1 MASCEPIML
10 EALTLSGHH
19 VFSLF
24 LAHLQFIE
32 KDDES
37 EMKEGSS
44 SPEDGREDVT

>member
-19 VFSLF
+19 VFSF
-24 LAHLQFIE
+24 FVSVQFIE
-32 KDDES
+32 KDCEN
-37 EMKEGSS
+37 EMKERSS